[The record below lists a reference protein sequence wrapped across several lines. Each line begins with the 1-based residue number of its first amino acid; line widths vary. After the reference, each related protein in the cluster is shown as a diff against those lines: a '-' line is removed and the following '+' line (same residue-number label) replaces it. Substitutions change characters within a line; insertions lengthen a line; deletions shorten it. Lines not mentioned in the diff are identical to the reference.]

1 MMKKLIIVI
10 LILGNYNGFIFSQAV
25 PKFKLTPDGVKPVV
39 LNFDASFTASLIYT
53 RVKEWVKLA
62 LKDPKTAVR
71 IDKENTMIKVGVFK
85 DKAYKIRDNNFDYW
99 YDLEYTLTIEI
110 KDTKCR
116 VIFATP
122 EVKYKVWYNKDGS
135 TIKKFKDAEAA
146 FETTINEPLTA
157 IYKQIKEPKKVVK
170 DDW

>member
-1 MMKKLIIVI
+1 MKKLFILF
-10 LILGNYNGFIFSQAV
+10 LILGICNGLTFSQGT
-25 PKFKLTPDGVKPVV
+25 PKFNLTEEGVKPVV
-39 LNFDASFTASLIYT
+39 LTFDASFTANQIYT
-53 RVKEWVKLA
+53 KVKEWVKLT
-62 LKDPKTAVR
+62 LKDPKSATR
-71 IDKENTMIKVGVFK
+71 IDKENQLIKIGVFK
-85 DKAYKIRDNNFDYW
+85 EKAYKIRDNNFDYW

-110 KDTKCR
+110 KDAKCR

-135 TIKKFKDAEAA
+135 TIKKFKDAEAT

-157 IYKQIKEPKKVVK
+157 LYKHIKEPKKVVK